1 MIKFKDISLVFA
13 GGSVAL
19 SNISTNISDGEFVY
33 LIGPSG
39 SGKSSFLKIIYK
51 DLIPTNGSI
60 EVTGL
65 DVNDLARWRIPL
77 LRRKLGIVLQEPKL
91 LKDRTVSENIGFAME
106 VLGFTP
112 GEIKIQV
119 SQLLSLVEIE
129 HEAYKYP
136 EQLSSG
142 QQTRVAIA
150 RALASKPLVLL
161 CDEPTGNLDPA
172 LSSKI
177 VVLLEKINRAGTTII
192 MATHDS
198 SIVNRRKKRIIEL
211 NAGKVIR
218 DEDRGRYNISGNN

>member
-19 SNISTNISDGEFVY
+19 SNITTNIADGEFVY

-51 DLIPTNGSI
+51 ELIPTNGNV

-65 DVNDLARWRIPL
+65 DVNDLARWRLPL

-91 LKDRTVSENIGFAME
+91 LKDRTVSENIAFAME
-106 VLGFTP
+106 VLGFAP
-112 GEIKIQV
+112 GEIRTQV
-119 SQLLSLVEIE
+119 NQLLSLVEIE
-129 HEAYKYP
+129 NEAYKYP

-161 CDEPTGNLDPA
+161 CDEPTGNLDPE

-177 VVLLEKINRAGTTII
+177 VVLLEKINRAGTTVI

-198 SIVNRRKKRIIEL
+198 GIVNRRKKRIIEL
-211 NAGKVIR
+211 NDGKVAR

>member
-65 DVNDLARWRIPL
+65 DVNDLASWRIPL

-161 CDEPTGNLDPA
+161 CDEPTGNLDPE

-177 VVLLEKINRAGTTII
+177 VVLLEKINRAGTTVI

-211 NAGKVIR
+211 NAGKMIR

>member
-161 CDEPTGNLDPA
+161 CDEPTGNLDPE

-177 VVLLEKINRAGTTII
+177 VVLLEKINRAGTTVI

-211 NAGKVIR
+211 NVGKVIR

>member
-1 MIKFKDISLVFA
+1 MIRFKDISLVFE

-19 SNISTNISDGEFVY
+19 SNITTNIDDGEFVY

-51 DLIPTNGSI
+51 ELIPTNGEI
-60 EVTGL
+60 EVTGI
-65 DVNDLARWRIPL
+65 DLNNLADWRVPL

-91 LKDRTVSENIGFAME
+91 LKDRTVNENISFAME
-106 VLGFTP
+106 VLGFAP
-112 GEIKIQV
+112 GEIKTQV
-119 SQLLSLVEIE
+119 NQLLSLVGIE

-142 QQTRVAIA
+142 QQTRVSIA

-161 CDEPTGNLDPA
+161 CDEPTGNLDPE

-177 VVLLEKINRAGTTII
+177 VVLLEKINRAGTTVI

-198 SIVNRRKKRIIEL
+198 GIVNRRKKRIIEL
-211 NAGKVIR
+211 DTGKMVR
-218 DEDRGRYNISGNN
+218 DEDRGRYNFSGNS

>member
-1 MIKFKDISLVFA
+1 MIRFKDISLVFE

-19 SNISTNISDGEFVY
+19 SNITTNIDDGEFVY

-39 SGKSSFLKIIYK
+39 SGKSSFLKIVYK
-51 DLIPTNGSI
+51 ELVPTNGEI
-60 EVTGL
+60 EVTGINL
-65 DVNDLARWRIPL
+65 NNLANWRVPL

-91 LKDRTVSENIGFAME
+91 LKDRTVNENISFAME
-106 VLGFTP
+106 VLGFAP
-112 GEIKIQV
+112 GEIKTQV
-119 SQLLSLVEIE
+119 NQLLSLVGIE
-129 HEAYKYP
+129 YEAYKYP

-161 CDEPTGNLDPA
+161 CDEPTGNLDPE

-177 VVLLEKINRAGTTII
+177 VVLLEKINRAGTTVI

-198 SIVNRRKKRIIEL
+198 GIVNRRKKRIIEL
-211 NAGKVIR
+211 DTGKMVR
-218 DEDRGRYNISGNN
+218 DEDRGRYNFSGDA

>member
-1 MIKFKDISLVFA
+1 MIKFKDISLVFT

-161 CDEPTGNLDPA
+161 CDEPTGNLDPE

-177 VVLLEKINRAGTTII
+177 VVLLEKINRAGTTVI

-211 NAGKVIR
+211 NAGKMIR

>member
-106 VLGFTP
+106 VLGLTP

>member
-1 MIKFKDISLVFA
+1 MIRFKDISLVFE

-19 SNISTNISDGEFVY
+19 SNITININDGEFVY
-33 LIGPSG
+33 LIGSSG

-51 DLIPTNGSI
+51 ELVPTNGEI
-60 EVTGL
+60 EVTGI
-65 DVNDLARWRIPL
+65 DLNNLADWRVPL

-91 LKDRTVSENIGFAME
+91 LKDRTVNENISFAME
-106 VLGFTP
+106 VLGFAP
-112 GEIKIQV
+112 GEIKTQV
-119 SQLLSLVEIE
+119 NQLVSLVGIE

-161 CDEPTGNLDPA
+161 CDEPTGNLDPE

-177 VVLLEKINRAGTTII
+177 VVLLEKINRAGTTVI

-198 SIVNRRKKRIIEL
+198 GIVNRRKKRIIEL
-211 NAGKVIR
+211 DKGKMVR
-218 DEDRGRYNISGNN
+218 DEDRGRYNFSGNS

>member
-65 DVNDLARWRIPL
+65 DVNDLASWRIPL

-161 CDEPTGNLDPA
+161 CDEPTGNLDPE

-177 VVLLEKINRAGTTII
+177 VVLLEKINRAGTTVI

>member
-1 MIKFKDISLVFA
+1 MIKFKDISLVFE

-19 SNISTNISDGEFVY
+19 SNITTNIDDGEFVY

-51 DLIPTNGSI
+51 ELVPTNGEI
-60 EVTGL
+60 EVTGINL
-65 DVNDLARWRIPL
+65 NNLVNWRVPL

-91 LKDRTVSENIGFAME
+91 LKDRTVNENISFAME
-106 VLGFTP
+106 VLGFAP
-112 GEIKIQV
+112 GEIKTQV
-119 SQLLSLVEIE
+119 NQLVSLVGVE

-142 QQTRVAIA
+142 QQARVAIA

-161 CDEPTGNLDPA
+161 CDEPTGNLDPE

-177 VVLLEKINRAGTTII
+177 VVLLEKINRAGTTVV

-198 SIVNRRKKRIIEL
+198 GIVNRRKKRIIEL
-211 NAGKVIR
+211 DTGKMVR
-218 DEDRGRYNISGNN
+218 DEDLGRYNFIGNA

>member
-1 MIKFKDISLVFA
+1 MIKFKDISLVFT

-65 DVNDLARWRIPL
+65 DVNDLASWRIPL

-161 CDEPTGNLDPA
+161 CDEPTGNLDPE

-177 VVLLEKINRAGTTII
+177 VVLLEKINRAGTTVI

-211 NAGKVIR
+211 NVGKVIR

>member
-19 SNISTNISDGEFVY
+19 SNITTNIEDGEFVY

-51 DLIPTNGSI
+51 ELIPTNGNV

-65 DVNDLARWRIPL
+65 DVNDLAPWRVPL

-91 LKDRTVSENIGFAME
+91 LKNRTVSENIAFAME

-112 GEIKIQV
+112 GEVRTQV
-119 SQLLSLVEIE
+119 IQLLSLVEIE
-129 HEAYKYP
+129 NEAYKYP

-142 QQTRVAIA
+142 EQTRVAIA

-161 CDEPTGNLDPA
+161 CDEPTGNLDPE

-198 SIVNRRKKRIIEL
+198 GIVNRRKKRIIEL
-211 NAGKVIR
+211 NAGKVAR
-218 DEDRGRYNISGNN
+218 DEDRGRYNVSGNN

>member
-1 MIKFKDISLVFA
+1 MIKFKDISLVFT

-39 SGKSSFLKIIYK
+39 SGKSSFLNIIYK

-60 EVTGL
+60 ELTGL

-161 CDEPTGNLDPA
+161 CDEPTGNLDPE

-177 VVLLEKINRAGTTII
+177 VVLLEKINRAGTTVI

>member
-19 SNISTNISDGEFVY
+19 SNITTNITDGEFVY

-51 DLIPTNGSI
+51 ELIPTNGNV

-65 DVNDLARWRIPL
+65 DVNDLARWRVPL

-91 LKDRTVSENIGFAME
+91 LKDRTVSENIAFAME
-106 VLGFTP
+106 VLGFAP
-112 GEIKIQV
+112 GEIRTQV
-119 SQLLSLVEIE
+119 NQLLSLVEIE
-129 HEAYKYP
+129 NEAYKYP

-161 CDEPTGNLDPA
+161 CDEPTGNLDPE

-177 VVLLEKINRAGTTII
+177 VVLLEKINRAGTTVI

-198 SIVNRRKKRIIEL
+198 GIVNRRKKRIIEL
-211 NAGKVIR
+211 NDGKVAR

>member
-1 MIKFKDISLVFA
+1 MIKFKDISLVFE

-19 SNISTNISDGEFVY
+19 SNITTNIDDGEFVY

-51 DLIPTNGSI
+51 ELVPTNGEI
-60 EVTGL
+60 EVTGIDL
-65 DVNDLARWRIPL
+65 NNLVNWRVPL

-91 LKDRTVSENIGFAME
+91 LKDRTVNENISFAME
-106 VLGFTP
+106 VLGFAP
-112 GEIKIQV
+112 GEIKTQV
-119 SQLLSLVEIE
+119 NQLVSLVEIE

-150 RALASKPLVLL
+150 RALACKPLVLL
-161 CDEPTGNLDPA
+161 CDEPTGNLDPE

-177 VVLLEKINRAGTTII
+177 VVLLEKINRAGTTVV

-198 SIVNRRKKRIIEL
+198 GIVNRRKKRIIEL
-211 NAGKVIR
+211 DAGKMVR
-218 DEDRGRYNISGNN
+218 DEDLGRYNFVGNA

>member
-19 SNISTNISDGEFVY
+19 SNITINIADGEFVY

-51 DLIPTNGSI
+51 ELIPTNGNV

-65 DVNDLARWRIPL
+65 DVNDLAPWRVPL

-91 LKDRTVSENIGFAME
+91 LKNRTVSENIAFAME

-112 GEIKIQV
+112 GEVRTQV
-119 SQLLSLVEIE
+119 IQLLSLVEIE
-129 HEAYKYP
+129 NEAYKYP

-142 QQTRVAIA
+142 EQTRVAIA

-161 CDEPTGNLDPA
+161 CDEPTGNLDPE

-198 SIVNRRKKRIIEL
+198 GIVNRRKKRIIEL
-211 NAGKVIR
+211 NAGKVAR
-218 DEDRGRYNISGNN
+218 DEDRGRYNVSGNN

>member
-1 MIKFKDISLVFA
+1 MIRFKDISLVFE

-19 SNISTNISDGEFVY
+19 SNITISINHGEFVY
-33 LIGPSG
+33 LIGSSG

-51 DLIPTNGSI
+51 ELVPTNGEI
-60 EVTGL
+60 EVTGIDL
-65 DVNDLARWRIPL
+65 NNLVNWRVPL

-91 LKDRTVSENIGFAME
+91 LKDRTVNENISFAME
-106 VLGFTP
+106 VLGFSP
-112 GEIKIQV
+112 GEIKTQV
-119 SQLLSLVEIE
+119 NQLVSLVEIE

-150 RALASKPLVLL
+150 RALACKPLVLL
-161 CDEPTGNLDPA
+161 CDEPTGNLDPE

-177 VVLLEKINRAGTTII
+177 VVLLEKINRAGTTVV

-198 SIVNRRKKRIIEL
+198 GIVNRRKKRIIEL
-211 NAGKVIR
+211 DAGKMVR
-218 DEDRGRYNISGNN
+218 DEDLGRYNFIGNA

>member
-1 MIKFKDISLVFA
+1 MIKFKDISLVFT

-161 CDEPTGNLDPA
+161 CDEPTGNLDPE

-177 VVLLEKINRAGTTII
+177 VVLLEKINRAGTTVI

-211 NAGKVIR
+211 NVGKVIR

>member
-1 MIKFKDISLVFA
+1 MIKFKDISLVFT

>member
-1 MIKFKDISLVFA
+1 MIRFKDISLVFE

-19 SNISTNISDGEFVY
+19 SNITISINHGEFVY
-33 LIGPSG
+33 LIGSSG

-51 DLIPTNGSI
+51 ELIPTNGEI
-60 EVTGL
+60 EVTGI
-65 DVNDLARWRIPL
+65 DLNNLANWRVPL

-91 LKDRTVSENIGFAME
+91 LKDRTVNENISFAME
-106 VLGFTP
+106 VLGFAP
-112 GEIKIQV
+112 GEIKTQV
-119 SQLLSLVEIE
+119 NQLLSLVGIE

-161 CDEPTGNLDPA
+161 CDEPTGNLDPE

-177 VVLLEKINRAGTTII
+177 VVLLEKINRAGTTVI

-198 SIVNRRKKRIIEL
+198 GIVNRRKKRIIEL
-211 NAGKVIR
+211 DTGKMVR
-218 DEDRGRYNISGNN
+218 DEDRGRYNFSGNS

>member
-1 MIKFKDISLVFA
+1 MIKFKDISLVFE

-19 SNISTNISDGEFVY
+19 SNITTNIDDGEFVY

-51 DLIPTNGSI
+51 ELVPTNGEI
-60 EVTGL
+60 EVTGIDL
-65 DVNDLARWRIPL
+65 NNLVNWRVPL

-91 LKDRTVSENIGFAME
+91 LKDRTVNENISFAME
-106 VLGFTP
+106 VLGFAP
-112 GEIKIQV
+112 GEIKTQV
-119 SQLLSLVEIE
+119 NQLVSLVGIE

-161 CDEPTGNLDPA
+161 CDEPTGNLDPE

-177 VVLLEKINRAGTTII
+177 VVLLEKINRAGTTVV
-192 MATHDS
+192 MATHNS
-198 SIVNRRKKRIIEL
+198 LIVNRRKKRIIEL
-211 NAGKVIR
+211 DTGKMVR
-218 DEDRGRYNISGNN
+218 DEDLGRYNFIGNA

>member
-1 MIKFKDISLVFA
+1 MIRFKDISLVFE

-19 SNISTNISDGEFVY
+19 SNINTNIDDGEFVY

-51 DLIPTNGSI
+51 ELVPTNGEI
-60 EVTGL
+60 EVTGINL
-65 DVNDLARWRIPL
+65 NDLANWRVPL

-91 LKDRTVSENIGFAME
+91 LKDRTVNENISFAME
-106 VLGFTP
+106 VLGFAP
-112 GEIKIQV
+112 GEIRTQV
-119 SQLLSLVEIE
+119 NQLLSLVGIE
-129 HEAYKYP
+129 HEAYRYP

-161 CDEPTGNLDPA
+161 CDEPTGNLDPE

-177 VVLLEKINRAGTTII
+177 VVLLEKINRAGTTVV

-198 SIVNRRKKRIIEL
+198 GIVNRRKKRIIEL
-211 NAGKVIR
+211 DTGKMVR
-218 DEDRGRYNISGNN
+218 DEDRGRYNFSGNT

>member
-1 MIKFKDISLVFA
+1 MIRFKDISLVFE

-19 SNISTNISDGEFVY
+19 SNITISINHGEFVY
-33 LIGPSG
+33 LIGSSG

-51 DLIPTNGSI
+51 ELVPTNGEI
-60 EVTGL
+60 EVTGI
-65 DVNDLARWRIPL
+65 DLNNLANWRVPL

-91 LKDRTVSENIGFAME
+91 LKDRTVNENISFAME
-106 VLGFTP
+106 VLGFAP
-112 GEIKIQV
+112 GEIKTQV
-119 SQLLSLVEIE
+119 NQLLFLVGIE

-161 CDEPTGNLDPA
+161 CDEPTGNLDPE

-177 VVLLEKINRAGTTII
+177 VVLLEKINRAGTTVI

-198 SIVNRRKKRIIEL
+198 GIVNRRKKRIIEL
-211 NAGKVIR
+211 DTGKLVR
-218 DEDRGRYNISGNN
+218 DEDRGRYNFSGNS

>member
-1 MIKFKDISLVFA
+1 MIRFKDISLVFE

-19 SNISTNISDGEFVY
+19 SNITVNIDDGEFVY

-39 SGKSSFLKIIYK
+39 SGKSSFLKIVYK
-51 DLIPTNGSI
+51 ELIPTNGEI
-60 EVTGL
+60 EVTGINL
-65 DVNDLARWRIPL
+65 NNLANWRVPL

-91 LKDRTVSENIGFAME
+91 LKDRTVNENISFAME
-106 VLGFTP
+106 VLGFAP
-112 GEIKIQV
+112 GEIKTQV
-119 SQLLSLVEIE
+119 NQLLSLVGIE

-161 CDEPTGNLDPA
+161 CDEPTGNLDPE

-177 VVLLEKINRAGTTII
+177 VVLLEKINRAGTTVI

-198 SIVNRRKKRIIEL
+198 GIVNRRKKRIIEL
-211 NAGKVIR
+211 DTGKMVR
-218 DEDRGRYNISGNN
+218 DEDRGRYNFSGNT

>member
-1 MIKFKDISLVFA
+1 MIKFKDISLVFE

-19 SNISTNISDGEFVY
+19 SNITTNIDDGEFVY

-51 DLIPTNGSI
+51 ELVPTNGEI
-60 EVTGL
+60 ELTGIDL
-65 DVNDLARWRIPL
+65 NNLVNWRVPL

-91 LKDRTVSENIGFAME
+91 LKDRTVNENISFAME
-106 VLGFTP
+106 VLGFAP
-112 GEIKIQV
+112 GEIKTQV
-119 SQLLSLVEIE
+119 NQLVSLVGIE

-161 CDEPTGNLDPA
+161 CDEPTGNLDPE

-177 VVLLEKINRAGTTII
+177 VVLLEKINRAGTTVI
-192 MATHDS
+192 MAKHNS
-198 SIVNRRKKRIIEL
+198 LIVNRRKKRIIEL
-211 NAGKVIR
+211 DTGKMVR
-218 DEDRGRYNISGNN
+218 DEDLGRYNFIGNA

>member
-19 SNISTNISDGEFVY
+19 SNITINIADGEFVY

-51 DLIPTNGSI
+51 ELIPSNGNV

-65 DVNDLARWRIPL
+65 DVNDLARWRVPL

-91 LKDRTVSENIGFAME
+91 LKDRTVSENIAFAME

-112 GEIKIQV
+112 GEVRTQV
-119 SQLLSLVEIE
+119 NQLLSLVEIE
-129 HEAYKYP
+129 NEAYKYP

-161 CDEPTGNLDPA
+161 CDEPTGNLDPE

-198 SIVNRRKKRIIEL
+198 GIVNRRKKRIIEL
-211 NAGKVIR
+211 NAGKVAR
-218 DEDRGRYNISGNN
+218 DEDRGRYNVSGNN

>member
-19 SNISTNISDGEFVY
+19 SNITINIADGEFVY

-51 DLIPTNGSI
+51 ELIPSNGNV

-65 DVNDLARWRIPL
+65 DVNDLARWRVPL

-91 LKDRTVSENIGFAME
+91 LKDRTVSENIAFAME

-112 GEIKIQV
+112 GEVRTQV
-119 SQLLSLVEIE
+119 NQLLSLVEIE
-129 HEAYKYP
+129 NEAYKYP

-161 CDEPTGNLDPA
+161 CDEPTGNLDPE

-177 VVLLEKINRAGTTII
+177 VVLLEKINRAGTTVI

-198 SIVNRRKKRIIEL
+198 GIVNRRKKRIIEL
-211 NAGKVIR
+211 NSGKVTR

>member
-19 SNISTNISDGEFVY
+19 SNITTNIADGEFVY

-51 DLIPTNGSI
+51 ELIPTNGNV

-65 DVNDLARWRIPL
+65 DVNDLAPWRVPL

-91 LKDRTVSENIGFAME
+91 LINRTVSENIAFAME

-112 GEIKIQV
+112 GEVRTQV
-119 SQLLSLVEIE
+119 IQLLSLVEIE
-129 HEAYKYP
+129 NEAYKYP

-142 QQTRVAIA
+142 EQTRVAIA

-161 CDEPTGNLDPA
+161 CDEPTGNLDPE

-198 SIVNRRKKRIIEL
+198 GIVNRRKKRIIEL
-211 NAGKVIR
+211 NAGKVVR
-218 DEDRGRYNISGNN
+218 DEDRGRYNVSGNN